1 MSSDISGVH
10 NLGPQGLY
18 LPPWAIGMVIAGIAG
33 ATALGVEA
41 RFRLGA
47 QDAAIAI
54 LRDDITAGL
63 AELRRETREERERT
77 RAEEASVARE
87 ITSIKIT
94 LAAICAATKAR
105 CP

>member
-1 MSSDISGVH
+1 MSQDISGVY

-18 LPPWAIGMVIAGIAG
+18 LPPWAIGLVLAGIAG

-47 QDAAIAI
+47 QDRA
-54 LRDDITAGL
+54 L
-63 AELRRETREERERT
+63 AELRAEVSASLSEIRNDAKSERERS
-77 RAEEASVARE
+77 RAEEASVTRE
-87 ITSIKIT
+87 ITSIRVT